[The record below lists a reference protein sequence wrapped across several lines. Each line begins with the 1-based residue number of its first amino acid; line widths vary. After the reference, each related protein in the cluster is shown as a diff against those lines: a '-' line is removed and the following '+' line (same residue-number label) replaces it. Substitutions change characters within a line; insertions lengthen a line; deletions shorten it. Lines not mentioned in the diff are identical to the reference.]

1 MAINFDRRC
10 EIAQMAKAD
19 PSLLSN
25 HLESQLPEW
34 VARQTAERVEVRKA
48 SVVFSEWLASQG
60 GYEAEHAT
68 NEAFIARLDG
78 EIAAGNEALAVYENY
93 GWASAQ

>member
-1 MAINFDRRC
+1 MAINFDSRC
-10 EIAQMAKAD
+10 EMAQMAKVD

-34 VARQTAERVEVRKA
+34 LARQTDERVEVRQA
-48 SVVFSEWLASQG
+48 SVLFSEWLTSQD
-60 GYEAEHAT
+60 GYEVEHAS

>member
-10 EIAQMAKAD
+10 EMTQMAKVD
-19 PSLLSN
+19 PSLLTN

-34 VARQTAERVEVRKA
+34 LARQTSERVEVRKA
-48 SVVFSEWLASQG
+48 SVVFSEWLTSQDC
-60 GYEAEHAT
+60 YEVEHAS
-68 NEAFIARLDG
+68 NETFIARLDG